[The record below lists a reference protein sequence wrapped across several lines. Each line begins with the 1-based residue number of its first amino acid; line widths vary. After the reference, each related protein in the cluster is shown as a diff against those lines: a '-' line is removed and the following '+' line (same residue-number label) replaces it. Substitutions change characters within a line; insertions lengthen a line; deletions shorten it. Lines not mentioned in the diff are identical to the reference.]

1 MYVIIHSATNEFSN
15 VPGTIL
21 GVEDR
26 AEIRWGKSP
35 FWITVNKRIKQEIN
49 A

>member
-1 MYVIIHSATNEFSN
+1 MYVIIHSAMNEFCN
-15 VPGTIL
+15 APGTIL
-21 GVEDR
+21 GVEDT

-35 FWITVNKRIKQEIN
+35 FWITVNKHIKQDIN